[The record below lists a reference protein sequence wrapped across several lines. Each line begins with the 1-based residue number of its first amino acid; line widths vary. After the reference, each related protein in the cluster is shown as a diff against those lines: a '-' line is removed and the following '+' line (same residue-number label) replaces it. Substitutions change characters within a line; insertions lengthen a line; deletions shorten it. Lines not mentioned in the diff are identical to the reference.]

1 MTWRLPGGFSAS
13 DKAGKHAWL
22 RRGNLKECQGLQTR
36 GEDQLE
42 FICSMPY
49 SNKLRYLLWAGARF
63 LNADTSCPA
72 CSEVQ
77 TVLVRR
83 KYGVTA
89 LYRCTSCEVMFRVP
103 KASQEE
109 DVQFYQRDYE
119 QGFSTDCPT
128 PDELTRLKRCCFA
141 DTEKDYSSYVEVLR
155 ATRLDP
161 GSVIYDFGC
170 SWGYGSW
177 QLRHAGYRVYSFE
190 VSRPR
195 ARYAVENLQ
204 CELCTPDELPE
215 KADCFFA
222 AHVIEHLTNPRVLW
236 EMALDV
242 NKPAGKVVFFLPN
255 GEPSRELLHRGY
267 HQLWGQVHPLLLSP
281 LALVRMGELY
291 GFNVRCYS
299 SPYNMQEIAKEA
311 PGELAGDEL
320 LVLASRQPSAAP

>member
-1 MTWRLPGGFSAS
+1 MAGGGSV
-13 DKAGKHAWL
+13 KIH
-22 RRGNLKECQGLQTR
+22 R
-36 GEDQLE
+36 
-42 FICSMPY
+42 SMSY
-49 SNKLRYLLWAGARF
+49 SNKLRYLLWAGAHF
-63 LNADTSCPA
+63 INADTSCPA

-77 TVLVRR
+77 TVLLRR

-103 KASQEE
+103 KASPEE

-141 DTEKDYSSYVEVLR
+141 GTEKDYSSYVEVLR

-161 GSVIYDFGC
+161 GGVIYDFGC

-204 CELCTPDELPE
+204 CELCTPNELPE
-215 KADCFFA
+215 KVDCFFA

-242 NKPAGKVVFFLPN
+242 IKPAGKVVLFLPN
-255 GEPSRELLHRGY
+255 GEPSRERLHGGY
-267 HQLWGQVHPLLLSP
+267 HQLWGRVHPLLLSP
-281 LALVRMGELY
+281 LALTRMGELY
-291 GFNVRCYS
+291 GFDVRCYS
-299 SPYNMQEIAKEA
+299 SPYNVQEIAKEA
-311 PGELAGDEL
+311 LGKLTGDEL
-320 LVLASRQPSAAP
+320 LIVGTLLHR